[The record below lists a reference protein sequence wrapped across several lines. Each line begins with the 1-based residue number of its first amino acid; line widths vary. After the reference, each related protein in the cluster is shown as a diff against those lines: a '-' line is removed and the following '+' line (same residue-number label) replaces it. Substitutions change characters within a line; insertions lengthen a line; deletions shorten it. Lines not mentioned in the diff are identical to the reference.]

1 MLFERPELESGE
13 ELEQLSKILE
23 AEEGND
29 EERPKGLASR
39 RDRAIDEHLTQI
51 ILRREGESRKD
62 YGERVDRFISY
73 LRFQE
78 DTSYITAE
86 ISRLNALKKS
96 RKNLA
101 KRLMNMILYRLEIS
115 KVNKIE
121 TNKYKISV
129 VGKGGKQPVEID
141 YDETHDLDLFPEE
154 FVKTKTVKTID
165 RDAIAAHLK
174 AGKPLTWARLVERG
188 NRLSIK

>member
-1 MLFERPELESGE
+1 MLFDRPELESGE
-13 ELEQLSKILE
+13 ELEQLSRILE
-23 AEEGND
+23 AEEGNS
-29 EERPKGLASR
+29 EES
-39 RDRAIDEHLTQI
+39 DRAVDEHLTQI

-62 YGERVDRFISY
+62 YGLRVDRFISY

-78 DTSYITAE
+78 DTSYISTE
-86 ISRLNALKKS
+86 INRLNALKKS

-101 KRLMNMILYRLEIS
+101 KRLMNMILYRLEVS

-141 YDETHDLDLFPEE
+141 YDEIHDIDLFPEE
-154 FVKTKTVKTID
+154 FVKTKIAKTVD
-165 RDAIAAHLK
+165 RDAIAAYLK
-174 AGKPLTWARLVERG
+174 AGKPLPWARLVERG

>member
-29 EERPKGLASR
+29 EER
-39 RDRAIDEHLTQI
+39 DRAIDEHLTQI

-62 YGERVDRFISY
+62 HGARVDRFISY

-101 KRLMNMILYRLEIS
+101 KRLTNMILYRLEIS

-154 FVKTKTVKTID
+154 FVKTKIVKTVD
-165 RDAIAAHLK
+165 KDAISAHLK

>member
-1 MLFERPELESGE
+1 MLFDRPELESGE

-23 AEEGND
+23 AEESST
-29 EERPKGLASR
+29 EE
-39 RDRAIDEHLTQI
+39 RDRAVDEHLTQI

-62 YGERVDRFISY
+62 YGARVDRFISY

-78 DTSYITAE
+78 DTSYISAE
-86 ISRLNALKKS
+86 ISRLQALKKS
-96 RKNLA
+96 RQNLA
-101 KRLMNMILYRLEIS
+101 KRLMNMILYRLVVS
-115 KVNKIE
+115 KINKIE

-154 FVKTKTVKTID
+154 FVKTKIVKTVD
-165 RDAIAAHLK
+165 RDAIADHLK
-174 AGKPLTWARLVERG
+174 AGMSLPWARLVERG

>member
-1 MLFERPELESGE
+1 MLFELPELESGE
-13 ELEQLSKILE
+13 ELERLSKILE
-23 AEEGND
+23 AQESSTEEG
-29 EERPKGLASR
+29 
-39 RDRAIDEHLTQI
+39 DRIVDEHLTQI
-51 ILRREGESRKD
+51 ILRREGESRQD
-62 YGERVDRFISY
+62 YGARVDRFISY

-86 ISRLNALKKS
+86 INRLNALKKS

-101 KRLMNMILYRLEIS
+101 KRLMSLILYRLEVS
-115 KVNKIE
+115 KVKKIE

-141 YDETHDLDLFPEE
+141 YDETHDIDLFPEE
-154 FVKTKTVKTID
+154 FIKTKTVRIVD
-165 RDAIAAHLK
+165 RDAIVTYLK
-174 AGKPLTWARLVERG
+174 AGKSLSWARLVKRG

>member
-1 MLFERPELESGE
+1 MLFDRPELESGE

-23 AEEGND
+23 AEESST
-29 EERPKGLASR
+29 EESERVV
-39 RDRAIDEHLTQI
+39 DRHLTQI

-62 YGERVDRFISY
+62 YGARVDRFISY

-86 ISRLNALKKS
+86 INRLNALKKS

-101 KRLMNMILYRLEIS
+101 KRLMNMILYRLEVS

-154 FVKTKTVKTID
+154 FIKTKTVKTVD
-165 RDAIAAHLK
+165 RDAIANYLK
-174 AGKPLTWARLVERG
+174 AGKSLSWARLVERG

>member
-1 MLFERPELESGE
+1 MLFDRPELESGE
-13 ELEQLSKILE
+13 ELEQLSRILE
-23 AEEGND
+23 VETSND
-29 EERPKGLASR
+29 EKS
-39 RDRAIDEHLTQI
+39 DRAIDEHLTQI

-62 YGERVDRFISY
+62 YGARVDRFISY

-86 ISRLNALKKS
+86 INRLNALKKS

-121 TNKYKISV
+121 TNKYKISFEKLV
-129 VGKGGKQPVEID
+129 SQK
-141 YDETHDLDLFPEE
+141 LF
-154 FVKTKTVKTID
+154 
-165 RDAIAAHLK
+165 
-174 AGKPLTWARLVERG
+174 
-188 NRLSIK
+188 

>member
-1 MLFERPELESGE
+1 MLFDRPELESGE

-23 AEEGND
+23 AEASNT
-29 EERPKGLASR
+29 EESPKGLAESEGLASQPR

-62 YGERVDRFISY
+62 YGARVDRFISY

-86 ISRLNALKKS
+86 INRLNALKKS
-96 RKNLA
+96 RKSLA
-101 KRLMNMILYRLEIS
+101 KRLMNMILYRLEVS

-121 TNKYKISV
+121 TNKYGSSV
-129 VGKGGKQPVEID
+129 N
-141 YDETHDLDLFPEE
+141 TML
-154 FVKTKTVKTID
+154 
-165 RDAIAAHLK
+165 
-174 AGKPLTWARLVERG
+174 
-188 NRLSIK
+188 N

>member
-1 MLFERPELESGE
+1 MIFDRPELESGE
-13 ELEQLSKILE
+13 ELEQLSKLLE
-23 AEEGND
+23 AEESND
-29 EERPKGLASR
+29 EERA
-39 RDRAIDEHLTQI
+39 RAMDEHLTQI
-51 ILRREGESRKD
+51 ILRRQGESRKD
-62 YGERVDRFISY
+62 YGARVDRFISY

-78 DTSYITAE
+78 DTSYISAE
-86 ISRLNALKKS
+86 IERLQALKKS

-101 KRLMNMILYRLEIS
+101 KRLMDMILYRLEVS

-154 FVKTKTVKTID
+154 FVKTKIVKTVD

-174 AGKPLTWARLVERG
+174 AGKPLPWARLVERG
-188 NRLSIK
+188 NRLSVR

>member
-1 MLFERPELESGE
+1 MLFDRPELESGE

-23 AEEGND
+23 AEVSNAVESNRSVD
-29 EERPKGLASR
+29 K
-39 RDRAIDEHLTQI
+39 HLTQI

-62 YGERVDRFISY
+62 YGARVDRFISY

-78 DTSYITAE
+78 DTSYISAE
-86 ISRLNALKKS
+86 INRLNALKKA
-96 RKNLA
+96 RQNLV
-101 KRLMNMILYRLEIS
+101 KRLMNMILYRLEVS

-154 FVKTKTVKTID
+154 FVKTKIVKTVD

-174 AGKPLTWARLVERG
+174 AGKPLSWARLVERG